1 MPRGVPLDG
10 QLSIPNHVVE
20 GPGTNHLRRLKQVV
34 QLGVATAGIQR
45 PLVFLELLDY
55 PTKEVGAAA
64 NPMVFPRMLPVG
76 LVDGLSM
83 PC

>member
-1 MPRGVPLDG
+1 MK
-10 QLSIPNHVVE
+10 I
-20 GPGTNHLRRLKQVV
+20 RRFYENRAYQKAKDNGDLFICWKQPM
-34 QLGVATAGIQR
+34 QTGISGARIQR

-64 NPMVFPRMLPVG
+64 NPMVFPRTLPVG
-76 LVDGLSM
+76 FVDGLSM

>member
-1 MPRGVPLDG
+1 QVKVACPDLIVKSAGAD
-10 QLSIPNHVVE
+10 
-20 GPGTNHLRRLKQVV
+20 HLICWKQPM
-34 QLGVATAGIQR
+34 QTGIANAGIQR

-64 NPMVFPRMLPVG
+64 NTMVFPRMLPVG

>member
-1 MPRGVPLDG
+1 MQTG
-10 QLSIPNHVVE
+10 IAN
-20 GPGTNHLRRLKQVV
+20 T
-34 QLGVATAGIQR
+34 GIQR

-64 NPMVFPRMLPVG
+64 NPMVFPRMLSVG

>member
-1 MPRGVPLDG
+1 M
-10 QLSIPNHVVE
+10 
-20 GPGTNHLRRLKQVV
+20 V

-64 NPMVFPRMLPVG
+64 NPMVLPRMLPVG

>member
-1 MPRGVPLDG
+1 MQTG
-10 QLSIPNHVVE
+10 IANAE
-20 GPGTNHLRRLKQVV
+20 
-34 QLGVATAGIQR
+34 IQR